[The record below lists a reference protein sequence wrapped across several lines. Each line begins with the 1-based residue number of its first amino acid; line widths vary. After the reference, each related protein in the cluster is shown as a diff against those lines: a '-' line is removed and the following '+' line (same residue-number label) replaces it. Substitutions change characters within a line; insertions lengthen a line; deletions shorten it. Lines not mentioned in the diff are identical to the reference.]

1 MGFFLALVVGAIM
14 GWLASIV
21 TRSDAQQGA
30 LSSILIGTIGA
41 LLGGF
46 ILGPLLGGGNLL
58 ESELDIRTL
67 PVALLGSIGLLAA
80 ASFFRRRRMR

>member
-1 MGFFLALVVGAIM
+1 MGFFLALVVGAII

-21 TRSDAQQGA
+21 TRSDSGPGV
-30 LSSILIGTIGA
+30 LGSVLLGTIGS
-41 LLGGF
+41 LLGGL

-67 PVALLGSIGLLAA
+67 PVALLGAIGLLAA
-80 ASFFRRRRMR
+80 ARFFRRRRPR